1 MRIHGDNFAIASE
14 QGLYISAWNWKSGE
28 HQSDFVRNS
37 FPQLKK
43 YAEGAAKQMASLQSS
58 TFDFLDDD
66 HILFPSSI
74 DESLYVYDIRSMPPT
89 HSKRP
94 KSKGTHCFDIPVAKF
109 LDNHSECSLDLRC
122 NSLSSGDG
130 PFHADP
136 HQRIVTLLLSAGPN
150 PTLTG
155 TQRQEQCEM
164 HARASVLL
172 AWTEMHPAPPNACV
186 VVPWSAWG
194 PAAARVGATR
204 IDDATL
210 CASKSRFLGSGMRVI
225 SPPSARG
232 DGASVVTVTDYHPAR
247 VFRGLRA
254 EKQQSHTSPTQMLA
268 HADPGWDNARLAPIP
283 IPGRDPRVCP
293 SLQYALY
300 LHSSPLL
307 KLICSPSLPAVV
319 ACVECP

>member
-1 MRIHGDNFAIASE
+1 
-14 QGLYISAWNWKSGE
+14 
-28 HQSDFVRNS
+28 
-37 FPQLKK
+37 
-43 YAEGAAKQMASLQSS
+43 MASLQSS

-74 DESLYVYDIRSMPPT
+74 DESLYVYDIRSMPPMN
-89 HSKRP
+89 SKRQ

-109 LDNHSECSLDLRC
+109 LDNYSECSLDLRS
-122 NSLSSGDG
+122 NSLSAGDG

-150 PTLTG
+150 PPG
-155 TQRQEQCEM
+155 VQRQEQCEM
-164 HARASVLL
+164 HARASALL
-172 AWTEMHPAPPNACV
+172 AWTTMHPAPPNACV

-194 PAAARVGATR
+194 PAAARVGAAR

-225 SPPSARG
+225 SPPSVRG

-254 EKQQSHTSPTQMLA
+254 EKQSHTLPTEVPA
-268 HADPGWDNARLAPIP
+268 HVDSERRLAPVP
-283 IPGRDPRVCP
+283 NSRSRSKSVPFPTVRTLHLHL
-293 SLQYALY
+293 SL
-300 LHSSPLL
+300 HETDLL
-307 KLICSPSLPAVV
+307 SY
-319 ACVECP
+319 